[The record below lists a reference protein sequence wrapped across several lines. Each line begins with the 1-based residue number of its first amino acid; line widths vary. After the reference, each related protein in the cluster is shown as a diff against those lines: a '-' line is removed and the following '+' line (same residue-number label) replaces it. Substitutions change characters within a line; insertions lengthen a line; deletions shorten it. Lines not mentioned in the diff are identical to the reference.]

1 MCKIIFPKINLKIE
15 KWKWNKE
22 YRVYVSSLG
31 RFKDEYKRNLP
42 VKISSK
48 TGYCN
53 VETSCGY
60 KVAHRLVLLTFRPIP
75 NAEALTVDHLNH
87 NKRDN
92 SLNNL
97 EWVSRQENWDRARA
111 DLLRDQCLKNEI
123 VLSSKE
129 VICGGNAMFA
139 DYDAA
144 AEFVMAI
151 QTKLKQTVKKE
162 NIINKIK
169 KSIQYGNTYCGLVW
183 KIKEIRKENR

>member
-15 KWKWNKE
+15 RWKWNKE

-31 RFKDEYKRNLP
+31 RFKDEHKRNLP

-75 NAEALTVDHLNH
+75 NAEDLTVDHLNH

-92 SLNNL
+92 SLDNL
-97 EWVSRQENWDRARA
+97 EWVSKGENQERAKA
-111 DLLRDQCLKNEI
+111 DLLRDQHLKSQV
-123 VLSSKE
+123 VLSTNTL
-129 VICGGNAMFA
+129 ICGGNAMFA
-139 DYDAA
+139 DFDAA
-144 AEFVMAI
+144 AEFIIASI
-151 QTKLKQTVKKE
+151 ENKKQEVKKE
-162 NIINKIK
+162 NVINKIK
-169 KSIQYGNTYCGLVW
+169 KAIQYGNVYCGLKW
-183 KIKEIRKENR
+183 KIKEIRKENI

>member
-22 YRVYVSSLG
+22 YRVFVSSLG

-42 VKISSK
+42 IKISSK

-75 NAEALTVDHLNH
+75 NAEELTVDHLNH

-92 SLNNL
+92 SLSNL
-97 EWVSRQENWDRARA
+97 EWVTREENWARA
-111 DLLRDQCLKNEI
+111 KADLHHDELDFDKVQYIIAGKEKFKTLDSAINWAIAFTHSVAAPRETFAANIVKAIKNNKKYI
-123 VLSSKE
+123 NRKWKVVMKE
-129 VICGGNAMFA
+129 
-139 DYDAA
+139 D
-144 AEFVMAI
+144 
-151 QTKLKQTVKKE
+151 
-162 NIINKIK
+162 
-169 KSIQYGNTYCGLVW
+169 
-183 KIKEIRKENR
+183 